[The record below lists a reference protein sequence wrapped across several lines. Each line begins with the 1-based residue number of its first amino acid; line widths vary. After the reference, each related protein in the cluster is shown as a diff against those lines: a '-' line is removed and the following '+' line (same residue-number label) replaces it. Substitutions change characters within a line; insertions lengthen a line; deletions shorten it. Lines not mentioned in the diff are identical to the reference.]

1 MGFDKG
7 SITFRRYAISGWK
20 HGVVDDAMLGA
31 LAADAFGRYGSA
43 DEKID
48 LGWIT
53 PAHLFDV
60 DFAADKIEFG
70 RFAHFRLRV
79 DRNTI
84 PGAILQS
91 YVLIEEL
98 AALEASGRDKLSK
111 QDRAEAKL
119 AAKLRAEKEAKS
131 GAYRR
136 IGSYPVLVDL
146 ENAVL
151 FVGHGGNAINER
163 VVQVFCDTFDVQLI
177 ALDTQSI
184 AARWADRLGDARA
197 LEDAKPCHLTS
208 PPEGVDGDAFG
219 LDSTDRSFLG
229 REFLTWT
236 WYRTAASEGLM
247 PLAGDNGTDGD
258 NELAAAVV
266 KLLQLQCDFNLTGS
280 ASIRADG
287 PAELPE
293 SKVALAHGKQPSKLG
308 LILGSGRDQWTFSLG
323 ADLGVSGLTLEPSE
337 SDDPIDRLTE
347 RLDAVADLGQLIDRL
362 FGSFLKIRLSS
373 DWTAELGRMIE
384 WASPYRMTARPPA
397 PRLARA

>member
-43 DEKID
+43 DDGID

-53 PAHLFDV
+53 PTHLFDV

-79 DRNTI
+79 DRNTV
-84 PGAILQS
+84 PGAVLQS
-91 YVLIEEL
+91 YVLIEET

-119 AAKLRAEKEAKS
+119 AAKIRAEKEAKS

-136 IGSYPVLVDL
+136 IGTYPVLVDL

-163 VVQVFCDTFDVQLI
+163 VVQVFCDTFDAQLI

-197 LEDAKPCHLTS
+197 LEDAKPCHLIS

-236 WYRTAASEGLM
+236 WYRTDASEGLM
-247 PLAGDNGTDGD
+247 PLAGDNETGGE

-266 KLLQLQCDFNLTGS
+266 KLLQLKCDFNLTGS

-323 ADLGVSGLTLEPSE
+323 ADLSVSGLTLEPSE
-337 SDDPIDRLTE
+337 SDDPVDRLTE

-362 FGSFLKIRLSS
+362 FGSFLKIRLST
-373 DWTAELGRMIE
+373 DWSAELGRMIE
-384 WASPYRMTARPPA
+384 WASPYRMTSRPSA